1 VQAQDVETEVTLIEE
16 GKSSAGLPRTGF
28 HLLVMSPEAFLTVP
42 LPEQGQLTIGRASDA
57 HIRLDDRMA
66 SRRHAVIAVG
76 PEGFSVEDTGSA
88 NGTRVRD
95 EPLSPGSRLRIDAG
109 EAIVIGSTVLMVQ
122 PNRWSMGT
130 RRLWTHSA
138 FEGRL
143 EDECARA
150 VGSGGQFAV
159 ARFRLDRGGE
169 WSRAL
174 PVLARELPS
183 PHGLAAYGPNDY
195 EVLFVEST
203 AAEIER
209 LVGQTLAG
217 LRGAGIEVRA
227 ALAFFPRDGRSAQAL
242 LGHANSLLRPTR
254 GEPSGTDLVAVSDPR
269 MEGVRQLATRAAAS
283 TISVLILGETGVGK
297 EVLARSIHRQSARA
311 KAPFLALNCAGLA
324 ESLIESELFGYEKGA
339 FTGAGHAKLGLMES
353 ANGGTVFLDEIG
365 EMPIGLQARLLRV
378 IESRE
383 VLPVGALKPRTID
396 VRFVAATNRDL
407 EADVLTAQFRRDLFF
422 RLNGLSLTIPPLRER
437 VSEIAELARV
447 FLEAAGRESGRP
459 VPTLSQAALGLL
471 ETYRWPGNIRE
482 LKNVIERAVVLCDG
496 STIELSHLPVEKM
509 RPSANVVVATASP
522 DDPADLFA
530 SAPLDLPGNRPSY
543 SPEEESERARIMQAL
558 RGAAGNQTAAAKLL
572 GIPRRTFVARLDR
585 YAIPRPRKR

>member
-1 VQAQDVETEVTLIEE
+1 METEVTLIDE
-16 GKSSAGLPRTGF
+16 GRGGNGSSRAGF

-42 LPEQGQLTIGRASDA
+42 LPEEGEVSIGRASDA
-57 HIRLDDRMA
+57 NIRLDDRLA
-66 SRRHAVIAVG
+66 SRRHAVISVG
-76 PEGFSVEDTGSA
+76 DDGFFVEDAGSA

-95 EPLSPGSRLRIDAG
+95 EPLEAGARARIEAG
-109 EAIVIGSTVLMVQ
+109 EAVVIGATVLMVQ
-122 PNRWSMGT
+122 PNRASVGT
-130 RRLWTHSA
+130 RRLWSHSA

-150 VGSGGQFAV
+150 ASNGSQFAI
-159 ARFRLDRGGE
+159 ARFRLDGGGD
-169 WSRAL
+169 WARAL

-195 EVLFVEST
+195 EVLFVEAG

-227 ALAFFPRDGRSAQAL
+227 ALAFFPRDGRSAHAL
-242 LGHANSLLRPTR
+242 LGHANALLRPSR
-254 GEPSGTDLVAVSDPR
+254 GDGFGAELVAVADPR
-269 MEGVRQLATRAAAS
+269 MDRVRQLAARAAS
-283 TISVLILGETGVGK
+283 SNINVLILGETGVGK
-297 EVLARSIHRQSARA
+297 EVLARGIHRQSARSTQ
-311 KAPFLALNCAGLA
+311 PFLALNCAGLS

-339 FTGAGHAKLGLMES
+339 FTGAGQAKLGLLES

-365 EMPIGLQARLLRV
+365 EMPSGLQARLLRV

-407 EADVLTAQFRRDLFF
+407 EAEVLRGSFRRDLFF
-422 RLNGLSLTIPPLRER
+422 RLNGLSLTVPPLRER
-437 VSEIAELARV
+437 VAEIPELARV
-447 FLEAAGRESGRP
+447 FLEAAARESGRP
-459 VPTLSQAALGLL
+459 GPQLSPVALGLL
-471 ETYRWPGNIRE
+471 ESYRWPGNIRE

-496 STIELSHLPVEKM
+496 PLIDLVHLPVEKM
-509 RPSANVVVATASP
+509 RPSANVVVAAMSGSA
-522 DDPADLFA
+522 PADLFA
-530 SAPLDLPGNRPSY
+530 PVPLELPGTRPNFA
-543 SPEEESERARIMQAL
+543 PEEEQERTRILQAL
-558 RGAAGNQTAAAKLL
+558 RSAAGNQTQAARAL